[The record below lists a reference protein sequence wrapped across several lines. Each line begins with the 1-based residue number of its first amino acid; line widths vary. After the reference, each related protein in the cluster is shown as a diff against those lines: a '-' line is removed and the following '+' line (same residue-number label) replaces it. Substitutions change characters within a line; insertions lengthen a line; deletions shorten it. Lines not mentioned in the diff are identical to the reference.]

1 MNITNNQST
10 TIQDVKS
17 LIANNIG
24 KNISVTESNKQGK
37 VINAF
42 TGELVGTYDY
52 FFVLKMKIKECYIK
66 KSFSYV
72 YFLTNELSIEIL

>member
-17 LIANNIG
+17 LITNNIG
-24 KNISVTESNKQGK
+24 KNIRVTESNKQGK